1 MFKRNAM
8 GNTRAKLL
16 AGAVLMT
23 LGLTAAGAAMS
34 TNVGGGGATLPAGGY
49 VGWNF
54 TTSGAVSPVFSS
66 NVSGKP
72 GSSVDS
78 TSLMGNWAST
88 SSPANSVSYCQTGS
102 GGGKKI
108 FDHSDGTA
116 TWGGAGQACT
126 GSASATTGFGAD
138 TSVVDPHFVGSD
150 APMSQN
156 EFNWF
161 GNGTNLGNKATQYGQ
176 PSQFPAIVG
185 SVAIAFNNP
194 DVASLDLADAGLCR
208 IFSGQVSNWNQLTAS
223 DFNTAPSLP
232 LPSRTLVLAYRG
244 DGSGTTFSLANHLST
259 VCTSLPSGKFF
270 QADQSFATV
279 TAQFTLPA
287 GSVAGQGNPGVVS
300 AISSTPG
307 AIGYAESANFKHT
320 TVSSTTHVA
329 KVNGKD
335 PYADLP
341 DALTFTTVA
350 VDKVINGWNAAG
362 GSVIPGTPKV
372 DALTGASTAGC
383 MVMADPSTYAKGVGT
398 SYPIL
403 AVSNLIFNQK
413 GNGSDL
419 AAVRDLMTYT
429 YNATR
434 RAGATLVGNR
444 TATGGGTGYAF
455 VTAPAAAAKIN
466 TCITI

>member
-1 MFKRNAM
+1 MFNRNAM

-54 TTSGAVSPVFSS
+54 TTSGATSTVFSS

-72 GSSVDS
+72 GATVDS
-78 TSLMGNWAST
+78 TSLIGNWAST
-88 SSPANSVSYCQTGS
+88 SGNSVSYCQTGS

-138 TSVVDPHFVGSD
+138 TSIVDPHFVGSD
-150 APMSQN
+150 APMSQS
-156 EFNWF
+156 EFTWF

-194 DVASLDLADAGLCR
+194 DASSLDLSDAGICR
-208 IFSGQVSNWNQLTAS
+208 IFSGQVSDWTNLVSS
-223 DFNTAPSLP
+223 DFHTLPSTFP
-232 LPSRTLVLAYRG
+232 LPSRALKVAYRG

-259 VCTSLPSGKFF
+259 VCGTIGGKYF
-270 QADQSFATV
+270 QADQAFSTV
-279 TAQFTLPA
+279 VAQFGLPA
-287 GSVAGQGNPGVVS
+287 GSIAGTGNPGVVA
-300 AISSTPG
+300 AISNNAG
-307 AIGYAESANFKHT
+307 AIGYAESANLQHT
-320 TVSSTTHVA
+320 TVSANTHVA
-329 KVNGKD
+329 NVNGKN
-335 PYADLP
+335 PYSDL
-341 DALTFTTVA
+341 ASSYTFTTIV
-350 VDKVINGWNAAG
+350 VDNVINGWNTTG
-362 GSVIPGTPKV
+362 TLGTPKLQ
-372 DALTGASTAGC
+372 ALSPAAPVPGC
-383 MVMADPSTYAKGVGT
+383 MLMVNPTAYANGIGT

-403 AVSNLIFNQK
+403 AVSNLIFNEK
-413 GNGSDL
+413 GNGTDVT
-419 AAVRDLMTYT
+419 AVRDLMSYA
-429 YNATR
+429 YSATR
-434 RAGATLVGNR
+434 RAGATLIG
-444 TATGGGTGYAF
+444 TGTGYAF
-455 VTAPAAAAKIN
+455 VTAPTANTKVS
-466 TCITI
+466 TCING